1 MELPFDDLFEYIFR
15 TTGKRWSS
23 THHTPVGTWLAE
35 WQDDTIIAFR
45 LLSKEDEALSQESV
59 DSEKEVRAKFD
70 TQLDEYFSGKRQR
83 IEIATKFSG
92 TPFQE
97 DVWIEL
103 LRIPYGSTMTYSEI
117 AAKIGNP
124 KAVRAVGTAI
134 GRNPLPILIPCHRVV
149 ARNSLGGF
157 AYGLQVKQ
165 TLLTI
170 ESKGAVE
177 NESITETS

>member
-1 MELPFDDLFEYIFR
+1 MELPFDDLPEYIFR
-15 TTGKRWSS
+15 STGHFWKSVHRTS
-23 THHTPVGTWLAE
+23 VGTWLAE
-35 WQDDTIIAFR
+35 WQDDIVIGFR
-45 LLSKEDEALSQESV
+45 LLSKEDGVLVQESV
-59 DSEKEVRAKFD
+59 DTEKEVRAKFD
-70 TQLDEYFSGKRQR
+70 TQLGEYFSGKRQR

-103 LRIPYGSTMTYSEI
+103 LQIPYGSTMTYSEI
-117 AAKIGNP
+117 AAKIGKP

-157 AYGLQVKQ
+157 AYGLHVKQ
-165 TLLTI
+165 TLLDI
-170 ESKGAVE
+170 ESKGAVK
-177 NESITETS
+177 NE